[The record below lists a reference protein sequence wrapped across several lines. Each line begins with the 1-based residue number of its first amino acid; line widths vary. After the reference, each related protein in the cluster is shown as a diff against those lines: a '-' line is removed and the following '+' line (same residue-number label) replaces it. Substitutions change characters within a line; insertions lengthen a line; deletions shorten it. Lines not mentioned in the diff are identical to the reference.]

1 MEPLNTGNE
10 FDDLQLFNFVIKPA
24 NLSLFQLD
32 ASPFIRIDFSHR
44 FHDFDDFCSGSD
56 SFLFQLQKSFVSCCA
71 CLIRILKNAVLSTPD
86 ASTAGMPI
94 SAAPAT
100 FLCRSASGDSFI
112 TASFAKPTKHL
123 RHYITNQILVNR
135 AH

>member
-1 MEPLNTGNE
+1 
-10 FDDLQLFNFVIKPA
+10 VIKPA

-32 ASPFIRIDFSHR
+32 ASPFIRIGFSHR

-56 SFLFQLQKSFVSCCA
+56 SFLFQLQKSFMSCSA
-71 CLIRILKNAVLSTPD
+71 CLIRILKDAMPSTPD
-86 ASTAGMPI
+86 ASAGMPI
-94 SAAPAT
+94 PPAPAT